1 MSDPSLYSALA
12 LAIEVAI
19 NKALIYDPG
28 TQAAIESLDNRCLK
42 FDCTQPNINLYFL
55 IDEQHINVQAF
66 LDESLISPDITLQG
80 SLADLLQLANGD
92 NHSLANSGVS
102 VAGKAQLL
110 VAIQDIFQH
119 IDIDWEEAITEKI
132 GVLAGHQLALFL
144 RGAGSWLSSQK
155 KTFENE
161 CADYLTD
168 ELRIIPSASEL
179 QHFSAQVGDI
189 KSQLDRLTAR
199 ANLIKQKI
207 NP

>member
-12 LAIEVAI
+12 LAIEVVI
-19 NKALIYDPG
+19 NKALVYDPG
-28 TQAAIESLDNRCLK
+28 TQAAIKSLDNTCLK

-55 IDEQHINVQAF
+55 VDGQHINVHAF

-80 SLADLLQLANGD
+80 SLTDLLQLAGGD
-92 NHSLANSGVS
+92 NHSLANSGVN

-110 VAIQDIFQH
+110 VAIQEIFQH
-119 IDIDWEEAITEKI
+119 IDIDWEEAITEKL
-132 GVLAGHQLALFL
+132 GVVAGHQLALFI
-144 RGAGSWLSSQK
+144 RGAGNWLNTQK

-168 ELRIIPSASEL
+168 ELRVIPSASEL
-179 QHFSAQVGDI
+179 QHFSAQVSDI
-189 KSQLDRLTAR
+189 KSHLDRLSAR
-199 ANLIKQKI
+199 TNLIIQKF

>member
-1 MSDPSLYSALA
+1 MTDPSLYSALA
-12 LAIEVAI
+12 LAIEVAV
-19 NKALIYDPG
+19 NKALTYDPG
-28 TQAAIESLDNRCLK
+28 TQAAIQSLDNTCLK
-42 FDCTQPNINLYFL
+42 FDCTQPNIDLYFL

-80 SLADLLQLANGD
+80 RLADLIQLANGD
-92 NHSLANSGVS
+92 NHSLANSGVN

-110 VAIQDIFQH
+110 VAIQEIFQH
-119 IDIDWEEAITEKI
+119 IDIDWEEAITEKL
-132 GVLAGHQLALFL
+132 GVLAGHQLTLFI
-144 RGAGSWLSSQK
+144 RGAGSWLDSQK

-168 ELRIIPSASEL
+168 ELRVIPSASEL
-179 QHFSAQVGDI
+179 QRFSTQIGGI

-199 ANLIKQKI
+199 ATLIKQKL